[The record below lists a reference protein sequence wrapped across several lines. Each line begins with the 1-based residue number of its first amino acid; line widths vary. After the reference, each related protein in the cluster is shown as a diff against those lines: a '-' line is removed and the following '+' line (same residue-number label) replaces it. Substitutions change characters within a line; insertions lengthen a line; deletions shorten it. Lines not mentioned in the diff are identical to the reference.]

1 LALLE
6 LIHSDLCEMKGV
18 LIEGGQRYFMTMIDD
33 TSRYFYMYLLKTKDE
48 VLNCFKTYKAE
59 VENELEKKSNVLG
72 LIMVVNISLMSLT
85 YSM

>member
-33 TSRYFYMYLLKTKDE
+33 TSRYCYMYLLKMKDE

-72 LIMVVNISLMSLT
+72 LIMVVNISLMRLT